1 MRAFALLA
9 CVAAVGCSTAEPAN
23 TTPLAAAPA
32 AATRAAEAR
41 IVATGNGFGAE
52 GLERVHGFHPLGA
65 EGLRVALPTQAD
77 GSLRLENGFA
87 PGFSLAVREEH
98 AKPAPG
104 ALESGVLTYRE
115 VHPGVDWVVTASP
128 GVLEDQHVVR
138 SPLAVR
144 PIVYEITLGPAVASV
159 VLARGALHAAD
170 AHGSVRL
177 RTRPI
182 VARDAQGTDV
192 PVTLSLTVAARVARL
207 SVAPRPA
214 LGARYPLTVDP
225 LWEATTSLGTPRD
238 LAAATVLPDGKV
250 LVAGGATGSASV
262 LATAERFDPATT
274 AWTPVGALSTARWR
288 HRVVTSGGK
297 TLVLGGSSSSAFSD
311 PPALSSTEL
320 FDAATGTFSAGPP
333 LGAARA
339 TFTTTILPGGKVLV
353 VGGENGAVSLSS
365 VELWDPAAGTIVSKK
380 PMSIARAEH
389 GAVLLPSGKVLV
401 AGGRS
406 GSTPLSTTEI
416 YDPASDTWTAS
427 GSMATARAGLGLVV
441 LDDKAGT
448 VLAMGGLVDLVAQ
461 TSIDSAERWV
471 GGVWVATPQVMSR
484 NRGRFVLGTM
494 PYGRVVV
501 AGGQDGG
508 FSRMAT
514 NLFSLSTEEW
524 IEVGSLSQFRFDA
537 ASVQL
542 GPSRIL
548 AIGGTFQPYLPSAG
562 LTKRIAE
569 ADVDLFNGLA
579 NGSPCIPGTDG
590 VHLQC
595 EGACVDLFCCDRICD
610 GNCESCTLGLCKTV
624 PDGPPSSPR
633 TCPGAYSRCKGGAC
647 ATSCATDDECNQDFY
662 CDGALCQPRKALG
675 VLCQPSKAG
684 RDCASNI
691 CADGVCCE
699 QKCDSP
705 CEACNVKGREGGCAP
720 VGEGPPPR
728 DANACSPY
736 ACGVAGCRTTCT
748 KNSHCAPAFRC
759 SGGVC
764 TPRGARECAPNG
776 LGSIDTSGITTSC
789 GSYRCGSDGSCKSSC
804 VGTGDCAPEF
814 VCDLAARACKPAS
827 TTPSDGGCAASG
839 SSDAPRGVFAFAL
852 ALAAL
857 GRLRRRHGGHR

>member
-1 MRAFALLA
+1 M
-9 CVAAVGCSTAEPAN
+9 
-23 TTPLAAAPA
+23 
-32 AATRAAEAR
+32 
-41 IVATGNGFGAE
+41 
-52 GLERVHGFHPLGA
+52 
-65 EGLRVALPTQAD
+65 
-77 GSLRLENGFA
+77 
-87 PGFSLAVREEH
+87 REEH

-705 CEACNVKGREGGCAP
+705 CEACNVKGRRAAARPWARGRRRATRTPARRTHAGSLAAAPPAPRTATARPRSVAAVACARRAAPASARRTASGASTRAASRRAAGATAAAATGAASRAAWAPATARPSSCATSQPARASRRAPPRATVAAPRAAPRMRREECSRSRSRWPRSDGCGAVTEGTDDPMVA
-720 VGEGPPPR
+720 VRAGPPARRGGVRERSPMARSPARAPR
-728 DANACSPY
+728 CSPS
-736 ACGVAGCRTTCT
+736 V
-748 KNSHCAPAFRC
+748 
-759 SGGVC
+759 
-764 TPRGARECAPNG
+764 
-776 LGSIDTSGITTSC
+776 
-789 GSYRCGSDGSCKSSC
+789 
-804 VGTGDCAPEF
+804 
-814 VCDLAARACKPAS
+814 RA
-827 TTPSDGGCAASG
+827 
-839 SSDAPRGVFAFAL
+839 
-852 ALAAL
+852 
-857 GRLRRRHGGHR
+857 